1 MYVSHMKTITL
12 NVSQPVYEAF
22 QEYAREHDRTASEF
36 IREALAIYRD
46 ERMRPRQSLR
56 GLPALSLGK
65 VLRPMQPGDDLLE
78 EMQHA

>member
-1 MYVSHMKTITL
+1 MKTITL

-22 QEYAREHDRTASEF
+22 QEYAREHDRTASEL